1 MARDPPI
8 NVARQGLCLVD
19 GLEHSFVP
27 SLDATGLEQ
36 LATQDGAVGRAANFN
51 FGAGIPG
58 DRCYI
63 GGEGD
68 VGTNTCH
75 EPATVAV

>member
-19 GLEHSFVP
+19 GLEHSLVP

-36 LATQDGAVGRAANFN
+36 FAAHDGAVGCAAHLN

-63 GGEGD
+63 DGEGD
-68 VGTNTCH
+68 VGANTCH
-75 EPATVAV
+75 ESATVAG